1 MQAIIVK
8 YKSATSTRGSRLK
21 AEAAMG
27 DSISIP
33 WDHSLSEDG
42 NYDAAA
48 IALCLSLDWHGE
60 LVAGS
65 VNNGE
70 DHVYVFTSG
79 RRIKV

>member
-1 MQAIIVK
+1 MPV
-8 YKSATSTRGSRLK
+8 
-21 AEAAMG
+21 
-27 DSISIP
+27 
-33 WDHSLSEDG
+33 
-42 NYDAAA
+42 
-48 IALCLSLDWHGE
+48 CLSLDWHGE